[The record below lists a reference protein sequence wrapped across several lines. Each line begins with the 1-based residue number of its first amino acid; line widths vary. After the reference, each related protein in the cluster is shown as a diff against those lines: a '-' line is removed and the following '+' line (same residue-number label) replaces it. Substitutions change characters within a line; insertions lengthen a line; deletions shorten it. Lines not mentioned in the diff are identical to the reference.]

1 MVVTFEKLRFINRL
15 CTGYPAQN
23 RWKKENGIV
32 PPLGN
37 DEVMYKN
44 STTSVL
50 NSAVGAL
57 FIAFGV
63 RLAS

>member
-44 STTSVL
+44 STNLTLTRMESTCPTD
-50 NSAVGAL
+50 
-57 FIAFGV
+57 
-63 RLAS
+63 